1 MKEFFHDEWE
11 ITMKGDHMKKL
22 KNFTAKVE
30 GMGLLSICLVGL
42 FMSGCSS
49 RLHTTVMSSTEPEP
63 VAPVVE
69 QKAHIPDETPRVE
82 PKIAG
87 IPRMD
92 IPVEEPARPVIRPS
106 GPAEIF
112 SAPREEVTE
121 SPIPPVSETPFEP
134 LMDLDSLSPLSAT
147 PDQDSPQVSGIPPID
162 IEPELPAFPSMPQV
176 GTAPDQQPDQELP
189 QVADVAPIDIEPELP
204 AIPYL
209 PDTGPSAQDLV
220 SEMDSEQMD
229 GIHRTPTP
237 EAPDD
242 GKRGEIPPSID
253 IAKVMPPEPEEMVK
267 TVLKPLEDVFFD
279 YDRFSLR
286 QDALPVLKENAQ
298 SLVVGLSDKNIII
311 EGHCDERGTSS
322 YNMVLGERRAHAVKE
337 YLVNLGVP
345 GDRLQTISFGKERPF
360 CTDQHEDCW
369 KENRRGHFV
378 VK

>member
-1 MKEFFHDEWE
+1 
-11 ITMKGDHMKKL
+11 MKGDHMKKF
-22 KNFTAKVE
+22 KNFTTKLE
-30 GMGLLSICLVGL
+30 GMGLLSLCLIGL
-42 FMSGCSS
+42 LMSGCSS

-63 VAPVVE
+63 VAAVVE
-69 QKAHIPDETPRVE
+69 PEAQIPDKTTPRVE
-82 PKIAG
+82 PKLAG

-106 GPAEIF
+106 GPSEIF

-121 SPIPPVSETPFEP
+121 PQIPPISEAPFEP
-134 LMDLDSLSPLSAT
+134 SMDLDSLSPLSAT
-147 PDQDSPQVSGIPPID
+147 PDQDAPHVSGIPRIDIEPESPALPSIPPARTAPDQQPDQEVPQVTGVPPID
-162 IEPELPAFPSMPQV
+162 IEPELPAVPH
-176 GTAPDQQPDQELP
+176 
-189 QVADVAPIDIEPELP
+189 
-204 AIPYL
+204 L

-220 SEMDSEQMD
+220 SKMDPEQVE
-229 GIHRTPTP
+229 GIRRTPTP

-242 GKRGEIPPSID
+242 RMPGAIPPSID
-253 IAKVMPPEPEEMVK
+253 IAKVMPPEPEEIVE

-286 QDALPVLKENAQ
+286 QDAIPVLKENAQ